1 MAASTAM
8 LLAGFEGS
16 AQNNPFF
23 SEFKTPYQVP
33 DFQNIKLDHYLPA
46 YQEAIKQH
54 DAEIAAIANNKAR
67 PTFENT
73 IVALDNSGEM
83 LGRVSSVFGN
93 ILGTDGD
100 KAMRD
105 LAKQITPLTSK
116 HYDDVNFNEKL
127 FDRVKEVYNN
137 KSITKKLT
145 TEQKMLLDKT
155 YKGFVRSGA
164 GLPADKIERLRQI
177 NGELSMLSLKFG
189 DNNLAETNNFRLIL
203 ENKNDLAGLPQSVVN
218 AAAVEAKKAGQE
230 GKWIFTLQKPSM
242 IPFLQYS
249 QKRELRERL
258 YNGYLN
264 RGNNYNE
271 NDNKGVIKQILS
283 LSKERSNI
291 LGFETTADYILDDR
305 MAKNASNVYKLLDQ
319 VLTPALKVAK
329 KELADMQELAKS
341 EGMNEPLQSWDWW
354 YYAEKVRKAKYDL
367 DEEQLRPYFKLENVR
382 EGIFYVA
389 NKLYGLEFKKINNIP
404 VPNKELTDA
413 FEVTE
418 KGKHIGILYMDYHP
432 RATKRVGAW
441 CTSFRRQSNV
451 DGKFVTPVVSIVTNF
466 SAPTA
471 ETPALLNADEV
482 ETFFHEFGHALH
494 NLLSN
499 VHYKGIAATQVPR
512 DFVELPSQINEH
524 WAFQP
529 EVLKVYAKHY
539 KTGEVIPTELVEKL
553 EKSGKFNQGF
563 ATVEYAAAAHLDL
576 DYYTQKDFSELDINS
591 FEKKSLNSMG
601 IIPQI
606 APRYRT
612 TYFSHIWGGGYSAGY
627 YSYMWAE
634 VLDADAF
641 DAFAQKGIFDPA
653 TAKSFRDNVLSKGGS
668 DDAMIMYKRFRGAEP
683 SIQPLLKNRG
693 LN

>member
-54 DAEIAAIANNKAR
+54 DAEIVAIANNKAR
-67 PTFENT
+67 PTYENT

-127 FDRVKEVYNN
+127 FARIKEVYNN

>member
-218 AAAVEAKKAGQE
+218 AAAVEAKK
-230 GKWIFTLQKPSM
+230 
-242 IPFLQYS
+242 
-249 QKRELRERL
+249 
-258 YNGYLN
+258 
-264 RGNNYNE
+264 
-271 NDNKGVIKQILS
+271 
-283 LSKERSNI
+283 
-291 LGFETTADYILDDR
+291 LD
-305 MAKNASNVYKLLDQ
+305 
-319 VLTPALKVAK
+319 K
-329 KELADMQELAKS
+329 KENGSSPFKS
-341 EGMNEPLQSWDWW
+341 Q
-354 YYAEKVRKAKYDL
+354 A
-367 DEEQLRPYFKLENVR
+367 
-382 EGIFYVA
+382 
-389 NKLYGLEFKKINNIP
+389 
-404 VPNKELTDA
+404 
-413 FEVTE
+413 
-418 KGKHIGILYMDYHP
+418 
-432 RATKRVGAW
+432 
-441 CTSFRRQSNV
+441 
-451 DGKFVTPVVSIVTNF
+451 
-466 SAPTA
+466 
-471 ETPALLNADEV
+471 
-482 ETFFHEFGHALH
+482 
-494 NLLSN
+494 
-499 VHYKGIAATQVPR
+499 
-512 DFVELPSQINEH
+512 
-524 WAFQP
+524 
-529 EVLKVYAKHY
+529 
-539 KTGEVIPTELVEKL
+539 
-553 EKSGKFNQGF
+553 
-563 ATVEYAAAAHLDL
+563 
-576 DYYTQKDFSELDINS
+576 
-591 FEKKSLNSMG
+591 
-601 IIPQI
+601 
-606 APRYRT
+606 
-612 TYFSHIWGGGYSAGY
+612 
-627 YSYMWAE
+627 
-634 VLDADAF
+634 
-641 DAFAQKGIFDPA
+641 
-653 TAKSFRDNVLSKGGS
+653 
-668 DDAMIMYKRFRGAEP
+668 
-683 SIQPLLKNRG
+683 
-693 LN
+693 